1 MIPYRT
7 LGRTGERVSA
17 IGLGGYHLGKPYLQ
31 ESESIR
37 IIRTAIDRGATFLD
51 NSWDYYDGQSELRMG
66 KALGVCL
73 TVIGL
78 FRVVS
83 HLKNIN
89 SVADNLMAVD
99 ALVFLGSCFLSYL
112 ALRSLKAERSLALER
127 AADVVFLLGL
137 GTMVALCALVAWE
150 LI

>member
-1 MIPYRT
+1 MRFPDQEPSATSVERD
-7 LGRTGERVSA
+7 LAGRIFTTSA
-17 IGLGGYHLGKPYLQ
+17 QLV
-31 ESESIR
+31 
-37 IIRTAIDRGATFLD
+37 
-51 NSWDYYDGQSELRMG
+51 
-66 KALGVCL
+66 GVCL

-89 SVADNLMAVD
+89 SVADNLMAID
-99 ALVFLGSCFLSYL
+99 ALVFLGSCLLSYL

>member
-1 MIPYRT
+1 MAFPGQEPSPASVERD
-7 LGRTGERVSA
+7 LAGRIFTTSA
-17 IGLGGYHLGKPYLQ
+17 QLV
-31 ESESIR
+31 
-37 IIRTAIDRGATFLD
+37 
-51 NSWDYYDGQSELRMG
+51 
-66 KALGVCL
+66 GVCL

-89 SVADNLMAVD
+89 SVADNLMAID
-99 ALVFLGSCFLSYL
+99 ALVFLGSCLLSYL
-112 ALRSLKAERSLALER
+112 ALRSLRAERSLALEQ

>member
-1 MIPYRT
+1 MSFIS
-7 LGRTGERVSA
+7 GRIRPRRPLPPVREVVSPGQEPSPASVERDLAGRIFTTSA
-17 IGLGGYHLGKPYLQ
+17 QLV
-31 ESESIR
+31 
-37 IIRTAIDRGATFLD
+37 
-51 NSWDYYDGQSELRMG
+51 
-66 KALGVCL
+66 GVCL

-78 FRVVS
+78 FRIVS

-89 SVADNLMAVD
+89 SVADNLMAID
-99 ALVFLGSCFLSYL
+99 ALVFLGSCLLSYL
-112 ALRSLKAERSLALER
+112 ALRSLKTERSLALEQ